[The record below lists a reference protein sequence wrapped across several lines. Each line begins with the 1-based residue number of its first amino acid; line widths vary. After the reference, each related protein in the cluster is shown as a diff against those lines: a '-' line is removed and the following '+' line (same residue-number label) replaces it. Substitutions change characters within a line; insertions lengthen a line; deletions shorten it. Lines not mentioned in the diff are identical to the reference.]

1 MRVLVTGNQGYIGAV
16 LTPVVAAAGH
26 EVWGLDTGY
35 YRDCNFG
42 EVADPA
48 FGVTRQIARD
58 VREVTDDDLR
68 GVAAVIHLAALS
80 NDPTGEL
87 APALTSEINHR
98 ASVRLARI
106 ARQCGARRFLFASSC
121 SIYGQGEGPSLTEEA
136 PFNPLT
142 AYARSKVDTER
153 DLAALADDGFSP
165 VFLRNATAYGFS
177 PRLRFDLAVN
187 NLAGWAYTTG
197 LVKLLSDGRAW
208 RPFVHVEDIARACV
222 AALAAPRDAIH
233 NQAFN
238 VGQDE
243 DNHRIR
249 DVAEK
254 VAQVVPNSRV
264 SFAEGVS
271 ADSRTYHV
279 SFAKLRRQL
288 PEFRPAWSL
297 ERGIGQLRDAFAAAE
312 LTAEGFQGRTYT
324 RLKQLQHLLSTG
336 RLDSQLQWTAS

>member
-1 MRVLVTGNQGYIGAV
+1 MRVLVTGNQGYIGVV
-16 LTPVVAAAGH
+16 LTPILAAAGH
-26 EVWGLDTGY
+26 EVFGLDTGY
-35 YRDCNFG
+35 YCECNFG
-42 EVADPA
+42 EIPDPA
-48 FGVTRQIARD
+48 FGVVRQISKD
-58 VREVTDDDLR
+58 VREVGEEDLR
-68 GVAAVIHLAALS
+68 GMEAVVHLAALS

-87 APALTSEINHR
+87 APELTAEINHR

-106 ARQCGARRFLFASSC
+106 ARQCGVSRFLFASSC
-121 SIYGQGEGPSLTEEA
+121 SIYGQGDGRSLTEEA
-136 PFNPLT
+136 PFHPLT

-153 DLAALADDGFSP
+153 DLATLADERFSP

-197 LVKLLSDGRAW
+197 LVKLLSDGQAW
-208 RPFVHVEDIARACV
+208 RPFVHVEDIACACA
-222 AALAAPRDAIH
+222 AALAAPREAVH

-254 VAQVVPNSRV
+254 VTQVLPDSRV
-264 SFAEGVS
+264 SFADGVS

-279 SFAKLRRQL
+279 SFAKIRRCL
-288 PEFRPAWSL
+288 PEFRPAWTL
-297 ERGIGQLRDAFAAAE
+297 ERGIRQLRDAFAAAG
-312 LTAEGFQGRTYT
+312 LTAEGFHGRSYT
-324 RLKQLQHLLSTG
+324 RLKQLQHLLRTG
-336 RLDSQLQWTAS
+336 RLDSQLRWTAR